1 MKNSLIILF
10 MLLISWSQGF
20 AQRIKQASGEA
31 QARLEEHMSKD
42 ELKERL
48 KKQAII
54 KAIENT
60 YGTAVSQDTRIEVKD
75 GHTRFDIE
83 GSTRIR
89 GEWLKTTSVTYS
101 EEIRNVKTRE
111 GNRMELWVKCK
122 IDGKVREIL
131 RPEVVFNC
139 FTGNCPEKRCQT
151 TIFKNGEPMYL
162 FFKAPVDGYLS
173 VFIVENGRAFRILP
187 YQRMPALYAHNV
199 PVEANKEYV
208 FFSNYRSH
216 DYFPDFSFY
225 LADELLMI
233 TESEEEKLE
242 LYVVFSEVSYSAP
255 MLDEKKVFENG
266 EEIPKSLTVDL
277 FKKWLE
283 DNRVYNAGFNYKAT
297 TLRIVK

>member
-1 MKNSLIILF
+1 MKNSLVILF
-10 MLLISWSQGF
+10 MLLISRSPAFTQK
-20 AQRIKQASGEA
+20 IKHAFGEA

-42 ELKERL
+42 ELKEQL

-60 YGTAVSQDTRIEVKD
+60 YGTAVAQDTRIEVKD

-89 GEWLKTTSVTYS
+89 GEWLKTISETYT
-101 EEIRNVKTRE
+101 EEVRNVKTME
-111 GNRMELWVKCK
+111 GNRMEIWVKCK
-122 IDGKVREIL
+122 IEGKVREIL

-139 FTGNCPEKRCQT
+139 FPGNCPEKRCKT
-151 TIFKNGEPMYL
+151 TAFKNGEPMYL

-187 YQRMPALYAHNV
+187 YQRMPAVYAHNV
-199 PVEANKEYV
+199 PVEANREYV

-216 DYFPDFSFY
+216 DYFPDFSYY
-225 LADELLMI
+225 LADELLMV
-233 TESEEEKLE
+233 TEKDEEKLE
-242 LYVVFSEVSYSAP
+242 IYVVFSQAPYSAP
-255 MLDEKKVFENG
+255 MLDDKKVYENG
-266 EEIPKSLTVDL
+266 EEIPKSLPDDL
-277 FKKWLE
+277 FKRWLE
-283 DNRVYNAGFNYKAT
+283 DNRIYNAGFNYKAT